1 MIHDTTHERE
11 RARYHLSHV
20 HGLITIDIRST
31 GYPSLVKLF
40 LQLGDLLQTL
50 RVTNQLLN
58 ALALL
63 VRELYSDPLFG
74 GGAFSRG
81 GNVKGAGLDTQN
93 LGCEG

>member
-1 MIHDTTHERE
+1 MIHGTTHMRE
-11 RARYHLSHV
+11 RAEYHLSHL

-40 LQLGDLLQTL
+40 LQLGDFLQTL
-50 RVTNQLLN
+50 RVTDQLLN

-63 VRELYSDPLFG
+63 VRELYSDTLFG
-74 GGAFSRG
+74 GDAFSRRG
-81 GNVKGAGLDTQN
+81 DVKGARLDTQN